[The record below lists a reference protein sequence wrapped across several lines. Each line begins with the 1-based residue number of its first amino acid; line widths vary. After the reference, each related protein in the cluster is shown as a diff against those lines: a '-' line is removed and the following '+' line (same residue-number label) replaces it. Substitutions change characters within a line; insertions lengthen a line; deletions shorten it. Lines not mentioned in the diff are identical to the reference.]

1 MNESSPLLC
10 FACSRSP
17 ASSVAMFSASGLTP
31 AQVNHL
37 LTLLAPES
45 VDSHPVEALSSRL
58 ASHFSRPE
66 AFKVGLALTHLLQHP
81 DLVPAPPQRLAALV
95 FLHDL
100 FRNEPFN
107 LNPFLAVFVHFLF
120 YEGDDE
126 GGGGGGN
133 TEEDPGSLGASLC
146 GVKLSTVERQ
156 FVTLLV
162 TGGAKDWLKKTAK
175 YVNMFYWTTKA
186 LLVICASCSNPV
198 FHLIFQAN
206 LLLRAHE
213 ELSQR

>member
-1 MNESSPLLC
+1 
-10 FACSRSP
+10 
-17 ASSVAMFSASGLTP
+17 MFSASGLTP

-133 TEEDPGSLGASLC
+133 TEEDPGSLGASLRE
-146 GVKLSTVERQ
+146 VKLSTVERQ

-175 YVNMFYWTTKA
+175 YVN
-186 LLVICASCSNPV
+186 
-198 FHLIFQAN
+198 IFLDN
-206 LLLRAHE
+206 
-213 ELSQR
+213 